1 MMLTEAD
8 QAIKFIRANRALTPD
23 RPFFI
28 YFAPGGAHGPH
39 HVHKEWADKYKGD
52 MAGIEVLC
60 TRINVKFS
68 RIFDALCVP
77 SLRSPKTQRRFRS
90 SSSPTPILPIH

>member
-8 QAIKFIRANRALTPD
+8 QAIKLIRANRALTPD

-39 HVHKEWADKYKGD
+39 HVHKE
-52 MAGIEVLC
+52 L
-60 TRINVKFS
+60 
-68 RIFDALCVP
+68 
-77 SLRSPKTQRRFRS
+77 SL
-90 SSSPTPILPIH
+90 IHI